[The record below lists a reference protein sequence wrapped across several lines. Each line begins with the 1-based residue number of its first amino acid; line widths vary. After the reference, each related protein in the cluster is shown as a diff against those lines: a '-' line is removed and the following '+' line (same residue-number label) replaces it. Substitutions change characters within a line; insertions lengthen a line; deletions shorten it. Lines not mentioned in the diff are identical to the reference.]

1 MKQLAVICSLALF
14 CCGFLLPCYVAAQNK
29 AQVSPKILEQ
39 YDGNYQLAPDRFLS
53 LGAFSEVGGLPI
65 FFDSKTRRVGVL
77 HPTSDTEFVSGATV
91 VADSPAVLRVTFVRN
106 ERGEVTGLNWSEN
119 GARSVFAKRVSPH
132 RNEEITFH
140 NGDVTL
146 HGTLTLPATK
156 GRHPAVI
163 IVDGSGDTHRPSGFW
178 AYFLA
183 RHGIAVLTYDKRG
196 AGASTGNWQTAG
208 TTDLA
213 NDALAGLQLLRS
225 RADIDPR
232 QVGLWGNSNGGWVVA
247 DAVARSKDVAFV
259 ISRVGSA
266 LAVYGN
272 IAYEVENDL
281 RDHNFTEEEISR
293 AVALRQQLSQAILT
307 NTGWDALRTAIEKSN
322 KERWFNVSRVG
333 WLKLSQIPPD
343 ANTLKGWRDPI
354 SFDPVPSWERVTCPV
369 LAMFGELDRATDT
382 KHSVPILEAALKKA
396 RNKDYTI
403 IVLPKASH
411 GFFEAETGYASEFPR
426 YRGYVSGYMDGMANW
441 LLKRVKVAK

>member
-1 MKQLAVICSLALF
+1 MKRLFLIYSLLLF
-14 CCGFLLPCYVAAQNK
+14 NCGFLLTCYVAAQNK
-29 AQVSPKILEQ
+29 VQVSPKILEQ
-39 YDGNYQLAPDRFLS
+39 YDGNYKVAPDRFIS

-65 FFDSKTRRVGVL
+65 FFDSKTLRVGVL

-91 VADSPAVLRVTFVRN
+91 VAELPVVLRVSFVRN
-106 ERGEVTGLNWSEN
+106 GRNEVTGLNWSEN
-119 GARSVFAKRVSPH
+119 GASPVFARKVSPH
-132 RNEEITFH
+132 RNEDVTFQ

-146 HGTLTLPATK
+146 RGTLTLPATK

-178 AYFLA
+178 SYFLV
-183 RHGIAVLTYDKRG
+183 RQGIAVLTYDKRG

-225 RADIDPR
+225 RADINSR

-247 DAVARSKDVAFV
+247 DAAARSKDVAFV

-266 LAVYGN
+266 LPVYEN

-281 RDHNFTEEEISR
+281 RDRKATEGEIR
-293 AVALRQQLSQAILT
+293 QAVALRQQLSQAILT
-307 NTGWDALRTAIEKSN
+307 NSDWDALRTAIEKSS

-354 SFDPVPSWERVTCPV
+354 SFDPVPSWEGVTCPV

-382 KHSVPILEAALKKA
+382 KRSVPILEAALKKA
-396 RNKDYTI
+396 GNKDYKI
-403 IVLPKASH
+403 VVLPKASH
-411 GFFEAETGYASEFPR
+411 GFFEAETGYASEFAR
-426 YRGYVSGYMDGMANW
+426 YKGYVSGYMDGLADW
-441 LLKRVKVAK
+441 LLSRLKVKK